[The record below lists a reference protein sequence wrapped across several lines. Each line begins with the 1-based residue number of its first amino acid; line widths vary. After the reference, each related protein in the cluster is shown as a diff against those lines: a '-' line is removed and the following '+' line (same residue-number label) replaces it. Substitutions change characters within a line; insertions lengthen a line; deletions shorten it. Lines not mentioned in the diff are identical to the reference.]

1 MATTK
6 AQQRAVDKYV
16 KANYD
21 RIEFKAP
28 KGRKA
33 EIKAHADNRGESM
46 NSFIGRAIDETMERD
61 KEGGEDIDTQR
72 VVKPG
77 GLAQGAGNE

>member
-1 MATTK
+1 MGGTSSAVKDRYNAK
-6 AQQRAVDKYV
+6 A
-16 KANYD
+16 YD
-21 RIEFKAP
+21 EIKVRVN

-33 EIKAHADNRGESM
+33 EIQSYAEAHGQSVNG
-46 NSFIGRAIDETMERD
+46 FINRAIDETMERD

>member
-1 MATTK
+1 MGRTSSEVKDRYNAK
-6 AQQRAVDKYV
+6 A
-16 KANYD
+16 YD
-21 RIEFKAP
+21 EIKVRVN

-33 EIKAHADNRGESM
+33 EIQSYAEAHGQSVNG
-46 NSFIGRAIDETMERD
+46 FINRAIDETMERD

>member
-1 MATTK
+1 MGRTSSAVKDRYNAK
-6 AQQRAVDKYV
+6 A
-16 KANYD
+16 YD
-21 RIEFKAP
+21 EIKVRVN

-33 EIKAHADNRGESM
+33 EIQSYAEAHDQSVNG
-46 NSFIGRAIDETMERD
+46 FINRAIDETMERD